1 VQGADPR
8 RMMLLT
14 FSRRAAIEMTRR
26 VERIAALRDL
36 VRTLDFGRS
45 GLSVAT
51 QLQSISISDSN
62 NVRSATRYSIRVS

>member
-1 VQGADPR
+1 
-8 RMMLLT
+8 MMLLT

-51 QLQSISISDSN
+51 
-62 NVRSATRYSIRVS
+62 